1 MGNPLAGKGLNTIIL
16 WCSIFHLEIFIKLS
30 LDRQIIFESSHNS
43 ETNFCMGAAVFL
55 TQDLFLTFCMQSSCL
70 AMGEVYIIAKKIS
83 DFLEGIK
90 PVTWKYQLDIVFLPP
105 QKLTLKNRT
114 PFKLALLNWTFLYK
128 YWPLLLLLLLLLL
141 YNHWATV
148 QELQLSWVMFTYKV
162 FLCTSS
168 VLVVNCGLNNVIF
181 YLM

>member
-1 MGNPLAGKGLNTIIL
+1 
-16 WCSIFHLEIFIKLS
+16 
-30 LDRQIIFESSHNS
+30 
-43 ETNFCMGAAVFL
+43 
-55 TQDLFLTFCMQSSCL
+55 
-70 AMGEVYIIAKKIS
+70 MGEVYIIAKKIS

-90 PVTWKYQLDIVFLPP
+90 PMTWKYQLDITTEL
-105 QKLTLKNRT
+105 
-114 PFKLALLNWTFLYK
+114 
-128 YWPLLLLLLLLLL
+128 
-141 YNHWATV
+141 